1 MLPRADAIGLY
12 SHAAVFCCPSVY
24 EPFGIINLEAMAC
37 ETAVVASA
45 VGGIPEVVVPGETG
59 LLVDLE
65 IRPGTFD
72 PVDPAAFSR
81 ALGRGDQRSRA
92 RSGAARAVRCR
103 RPEARR
109 GPFQLGGHRG
119 ADARPLS
126 VAGRWLTRPR
136 MPADLEGRRRVVIDR
151 VTPNVDGGAFPV
163 KRIVGDT
170 IVVEAVAYADGHDAL
185 ACVLLHRRESD
196 AEWVETRMEPLVND
210 RWRACFTTAE
220 IGRYRYTVMAWID
233 RFATWAHDLEKRV
246 AARQD
251 LATDL
256 VIGALLVEE
265 AAGRATGTDGARL
278 RALASSIRAG
288 GSAATT
294 AALSTELA
302 GLMERHAER
311 RFPTTFEPELTVVV
325 DRELARFGAWYEMFP
340 RSATTEPGHHGT
352 FADVEARLP
361 EIAEMAFDV
370 LYLPPIHPIGQ
381 SYRKGRNN
389 ATTAATR
396 RPWKSMGHRLGRGR
410 PHCDPSGA
418 WEPRGLPAP
427 RRGRRHARPR
437 DRPRHRVPDGAR
449 PSVRDGAPGV
459 VPAPT
464 GRDDP
469 VRREPAEE
477 IPGHL
482 PVRLRD
488 RRLAGAVGRAPRCLP
503 VLARPGHPDLSGRQP
518 AHQALRV
525 LGMADRR
532 RQARL
537 PGDDLPRRG
546 VHAAERPVPAG
557 QDRLHPV
564 VQLLPVAEHQGGAD
578 RVPDRADA
586 DARSANSSAR
596 TCGRT
601 RPTSCRS
608 TCSSAAARRSSP
620 GSCSRRRSARATAST
635 ARCSS
640 TRSTSRSRPARRS
653 TSIPRNTRSG
663 HGTSTGPDTL
673 AGLIGN
679 VNRIRREHAAF
690 RSNANLRFHDVD
702 NDQLIAY
709 TKATDDGSSQVL
721 VVVNLDPHHMR
732 SGFVDLPARRA
743 RPRRAP
749 AVPGARPAHRR
760 AIPVAG
766 SAGTMSS

>member
-1 MLPRADAIGLY
+1 MAD
-12 SHAAVFCCPSVY
+12 
-24 EPFGIINLEAMAC
+24 
-37 ETAVVASA
+37 SA
-45 VGGIPEVVVPGETG
+45 RI
-59 LLVDLE
+59 
-65 IRPGTFD
+65 
-72 PVDPAAFSR
+72 
-81 ALGRGDQRSRA
+81 
-92 RSGAARAVRCR
+92 
-103 RPEARR
+103 
-109 GPFQLGGHRG
+109 
-119 ADARPLS
+119 
-126 VAGRWLTRPR
+126 
-136 MPADLEGRRRVVIDR
+136 PADLEGRGRVVIDR

-163 KRIVGDT
+163 KRVVGDT

-265 AAGRATGTDGARL
+265 AASRATGTDGARL

-389 ATTAATR
+389 ATTAATGDPGSPWAIGSAEGGHTAIHPELGSLEDFCHLVTAAGTHGLEIALDIAFQTAPDHPYATEHPEWFRR
-396 RPWKSMGHRLGRGR
+396 RPDGTIQYAENPPKKYQDIYPFDFETDAWRELWAELRGVFQFWLDQGIRIFRVDNPHTKPFAFWHWLIDDVKRDYPETIFLAEAFTR
-410 PHCDPSGA
+410 PNV
-418 WEPRGLPAP
+418 LY
-427 RRGRRHARPR
+427 
-437 DRPRHRVPDGAR
+437 
-449 PSVRDGAPGV
+449 
-459 VPAPT
+459 
-464 GRDDP
+464 
-469 VRREPAEE
+469 
-477 IPGHL
+477 
-482 PVRLRD
+482 
-488 RRLAGAVGRAPRCLP
+488 RLAK
-503 VLARPGHPDLSGRQP
+503 SGFTQSYNYFP
-518 AHQALRV
+518 W
-525 LGMADRR
+525 
-532 RQARL
+532 
-537 PGDDLPRRG
+537 
-546 VHAAERPVPAG
+546 
-557 QDRLHPV
+557 
-564 VQLLPVAEHQGGAD
+564 
-578 RVPDRADA
+578 
-586 DARSANSSAR
+586 
-596 TCGRT
+596 
-601 RPTSCRS
+601 
-608 TCSSAAARRSSP
+608 
-620 GSCSRRRSARATAST
+620 
-635 ARCSS
+635 
-640 TRSTSRSRPARRS
+640 
-653 TSIPRNTRSG
+653 RNTREELTEYLTELTQTDVREFFGASLWPSTPDILPEYLQFG
-663 HGTSTGPDTL
+663 GRPAFETRFLLAATLGTSYGIYGPVFEQAIDKPLAPGKEEYLDSEKYEIRPWDLDRADTL
-673 AGLIGN
+673 AGLIGT

-690 RSNANLRFHDVD
+690 RSNTNLHFHDVD

-709 TKATDDGSSQVL
+709 TKAADDGSSPVL

-732 SGFVDLPARRA
+732 SGFVTLPLDELGLDEHQPFQVHDLLTDERYLWQGPRNYVELRPETCQANIFAIRR
-743 RPRRAP
+743 RVRTE
-749 AVPGARPAHRR
+749 HDFDYYL
-760 AIPVAG
+760 
-766 SAGTMSS
+766 